1 MCSMMMM
8 MIVMMMM
15 MMMGSINAH
24 KKSPFLTDSAG
35 CTAVPVDKC
44 DAKNNCLGTFFRLRF
59 KRRKKKNSTQ
69 IQRIHTLKI

>member
-44 DAKNNCLGTFFRLRF
+44 DAKNNCLGTFFSF
-59 KRRKKKNSTQ
+59 TF
-69 IQRIHTLKI
+69 